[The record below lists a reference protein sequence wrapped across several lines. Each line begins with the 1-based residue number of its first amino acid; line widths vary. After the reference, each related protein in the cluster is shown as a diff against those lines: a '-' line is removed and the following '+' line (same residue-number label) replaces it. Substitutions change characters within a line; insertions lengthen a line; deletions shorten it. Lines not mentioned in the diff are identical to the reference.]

1 MKKITFEEIAE
12 RVEQA
17 LIEINIVASEALR
30 QKMLQVLTDEEEKV
44 AQEMVSQVLENYVVA
59 EENRL
64 PLCQDTGMVQAEV
77 KIGHAV
83 RIEGGSL
90 KEAIAEGVRRAYQ
103 RAYFRKS
110 IIADPFFGVN
120 TRDNTPPVYFFDLAE
135 GEGLEINLLVK
146 GGGCDNISSL
156 GVLNPGSSV
165 EDLERFVLR
174 ELDRKAAQACPP
186 LVVGIGVGGNAAY
199 AMYLASRALSRP
211 LGSKNPDP
219 RYAQIEERM
228 KEKIN
233 LLGIGPQGVGGKN
246 TCLEVRIEVY
256 PCHIASF
263 PVGLVASCH
272 VFRQKTLR
280 W

>member
-1 MKKITFEEIAE
+1 LKKITFEEIAE